1 MKIIEPSVEIMRTG
15 FEDEPITPEQFI
27 EKVGR
32 TCYKSEDKITDSS
45 AAKFVSNLISRGHE
59 AMIEHWNLIFETDQG
74 TYTDFESDYEVLIQG
89 SNIPLSKRLR
99 PYIRFTDCDFD
110 DGEPHYV
117 ISGNMRAWRDY
128 ARACTESLGFIPQY
142 MWSNIRDYPLFFPE
156 YQDYIP
162 AIVGNAFLHPISVK
176 ELNEFERNI
185 HQDVTVKFICD
196 RGVSHELVR
205 HRVASFA
212 QESTRYCN
220 YSKDK
225 FGNELTVIRP
235 SWCDSNDD
243 IYSVWRDSCLQSEAA
258 YFLMLSEGA
267 TPQEARSVLPNSL
280 KTEIIVTMNLDGWD
294 HFFGL
299 RCAKS
304 AHPDMRE
311 VASMALQLFE
321 TGTEWSLIKTGTL
334 CFYQGDNL

>member
-1 MKIIEPSVEIMRTG
+1 MRIIEPSVEILRTG
-15 FEDEPITPEQFI
+15 LEKEFITPEQFI

-32 TCYKSEDKITDSS
+32 TCYKSEDKITDTS
-45 AAKFVSNLISRGHE
+45 AAKFVSNLIKNGHE
-59 AMIEHWNLIFETDQG
+59 AMIEHWSLVFKTDKETYDRVK
-74 TYTDFESDYEVLIQG
+74 SDWDRLLHVV
-89 SNIPLSKRLR
+89 NIPIRDQLR
-99 PYIRFTDCDFD
+99 PYIRFTSCELDEGDAR
-110 DGEPHYV
+110 YI

-128 ARACTESLGFIPQY
+128 AKVCVSDFGFIPDY
-142 MWSNIRDYPLFFPE
+142 MHDMIKTYPLFFPE
-156 YQDYIP
+156 YQDYIFETSNDHKLIP
-162 AIVGNAFLHPISVK
+162 IPIS
-176 ELNEFERNI
+176 ELNNVERKV

-220 YSKDK
+220 YSNDK
-225 FGNELTVIRP
+225 FGGELTVVRP
-235 SWCDSNDD
+235 SWCNSNDD
-243 IYSVWRDSCLQSEAA
+243 IYKVWRDKCMEAESA
-258 YFLMLSEGA
+258 YFLLLDCGA

-311 VASMALQLFE
+311 VARMALQLF
-321 TGTEWSLIKTGTL
+321 TL
-334 CFYQGDNL
+334 ESI